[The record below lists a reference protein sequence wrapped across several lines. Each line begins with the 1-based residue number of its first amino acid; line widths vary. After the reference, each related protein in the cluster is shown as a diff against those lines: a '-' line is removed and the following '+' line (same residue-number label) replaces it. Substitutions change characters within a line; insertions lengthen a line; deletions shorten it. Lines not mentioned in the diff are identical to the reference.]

1 MGTGLSHVVFIP
13 YIFPVSAA
21 FISPL
26 IASIVCT
33 IIPRVR
39 LMPPVSMACAS
50 SATPIPRE

>member
-1 MGTGLSHVVFIP
+1 MGTGLSHVVFIL